1 MATRS
6 HINCISLYIYN
17 KIILDIVL
25 CLYSLLPMPTRAFN
39 HVAVS
44 VTDIESAMRWYR
56 DVIQM
61 TLLVEPREITTYE
74 KEQEKYDPHLAT
86 LVRTIFGPRLGKFK
100 ICHMK
105 SSNGVG
111 IELFEFIEPAAV
123 SRQEEENNF
132 EYWKT
137 GYFHIALT
145 EPNIEEIADKIALSG
160 GKRRTDIME
169 LVPGSGKK
177 ICFCEDPFGNVIE
190 IYSHSYEQFWANA
203 QF

>member
-1 MATRS
+1 
-6 HINCISLYIYN
+6 
-17 KIILDIVL
+17 
-25 CLYSLLPMPTRAFN
+25 MPTRAFN

-61 TLLVEPREITTYE
+61 TLLVEPREITTYV
-74 KEQEKYDPHLAT
+74 KEQEKYDLHLAT

-100 ICHMK
+100 ICHMR
-105 SSNGVG
+105 SANGVG

>member
-1 MATRS
+1 
-6 HINCISLYIYN
+6 
-17 KIILDIVL
+17 
-25 CLYSLLPMPTRAFN
+25 MPTRAFN
-39 HVAVS
+39 HVAIS

-86 LVRTIFGPRLGKFK
+86 RVRTIFGPRLGKFK
-100 ICHMK
+100 ICHMR
-105 SSNGVG
+105 SANGVG

-190 IYSHSYEQFWANA
+190 IYSHSYEQFWASA

>member
-1 MATRS
+1 
-6 HINCISLYIYN
+6 
-17 KIILDIVL
+17 
-25 CLYSLLPMPTRAFN
+25 MPTRAFN

-86 LVRTIFGPRLGKFK
+86 IVRTIFGPRLGKFK
-100 ICHMK
+100 ICHMR
-105 SSNGVG
+105 SANGVG